1 MPAMRRLIHYL
12 KPYWMI
18 CALAVIMLIG
28 NTTVDLVT
36 PRLVQKIID
45 QGIARHNMQVV
56 WTTAI
61 LMFGLDVMGAA
72 LMIGNTILAVRSS
85 QRFGADVRGAL
96 FHKIQ
101 SLSFGNLDRLQTGE
115 LLVRL
120 TSDISRVQML
130 VLMSLRMIIRAP
142 LLLVGSMVLLVI
154 TSRHLA
160 VIMLVVFPITFALVW
175 VFAAKARPLFL
186 EIQRRL
192 DRLNNVLQE
201 NLSGVRVVK
210 AFVRTDH
217 ENARFGVA
225 NDALTSQ
232 GIRVMRFFSFLMPTI
247 AALIQLGT
255 VAAIWLGGVY
265 VVNDTVT
272 VGQVVAFVNYM
283 VNTLFPLSM
292 LGMMVNMISSAEA
305 SAQRIV
311 EVLQNE
317 PQVQDAPNGRILPD
331 MKGRVALENVTFSY
345 NGNSQEPVLN
355 GVNLQA
361 QPGETIAILGATGAG
376 KSSLINL
383 IPRFYDVTSGR
394 VTIDGEDVR
403 ELDLGALR
411 SQIGIALQEAVLF
424 SGTVRDNIR
433 YGRPEAS
440 DEEVVAAA
448 KAAQAHDF
456 IMSFPEGYDTMIGQ
470 RGVNL
475 SGGQK
480 QRLAIARALLIKPRI
495 LIFDDSTS
503 AVDVETAARLQETL
517 AQIAT
522 DATRFIVAQRVS
534 SVLNADKIVVLD
546 RGQVAAIGTHAELL
560 ASSPIYREIYQ
571 SQLGNGETAHV

>member
-1 MPAMRRLIHYL
+1 
-12 KPYWMI
+12 
-18 CALAVIMLIG
+18 
-28 NTTVDLVT
+28 
-36 PRLVQKIID
+36 
-45 QGIARHNMQVV
+45 
-56 WTTAI
+56 
-61 LMFGLDVMGAA
+61 
-72 LMIGNTILAVRSS
+72 
-85 QRFGADVRGAL
+85 
-96 FHKIQ
+96 
-101 SLSFGNLDRLQTGE
+101 
-115 LLVRL
+115 
-120 TSDISRVQML
+120 
-130 VLMSLRMIIRAP
+130 
-142 LLLVGSMVLLVI
+142 
-154 TSRHLA
+154 
-160 VIMLVVFPITFALVW
+160 
-175 VFAAKARPLFL
+175 
-186 EIQRRL
+186 
-192 DRLNNVLQE
+192 
-201 NLSGVRVVK
+201 
-210 AFVRTDH
+210 
-217 ENARFGVA
+217 
-225 NDALTSQ
+225 
-232 GIRVMRFFSFLMPTI
+232 
-247 AALIQLGT
+247 
-255 VAAIWLGGVY
+255 

-272 VGQVVAFVNYM
+272 GGQVVAFVNYM

-331 MKGRVALENVTFSY
+331 MKGRVALENVTCSY
-345 NGNSQEPVLN
+345 NGNSQEPVLY

-456 IMSFPEGYDTMIGQ
+456 IMSFPEGYDSMIGQ

-546 RGQVAAIGTHAELL
+546 RGQVGAIGKHAELL